1 MLPTEIAYFA
11 VLMFL
16 ALAALIKWKHRRDET
31 AARLRRGLCGYVA
44 ANRTV
49 PVGACGSRTERYGRR
64 KLITASVA

>member
-1 MLPTEIAYFA
+1 MSPTEIAYFA

-16 ALAALIKWKHRRDET
+16 ALASLITWKRRRDET

-49 PVGACGSRTERYGRR
+49 PAEPPVTAPKDSAEES
-64 KLITASVA
+64 LITASVA

>member
-16 ALAALIKWKHRRDET
+16 ALAALIKWKRRRDET

-44 ANRTV
+44 ANREV
-49 PVGACGSRTERYGRR
+49 RASGPKDTEEEA
-64 KLITASVA
+64 LVTA